1 MATSIS
7 SGANPQIKEIVKLQK
22 SARERRKRQLFVTEG
37 FKLTKEAAS
46 YGRLQKIYV
55 SESARDDMAA
65 KDWHKVLENHPY
77 EIVADSVFQQI
88 SETVTPQGILGLAE
102 MPVYGL
108 DDILMDQRRSIL
120 VLDGLRD
127 PGNLGTII
135 RTAEGA
141 DMSGVILS
149 RESVDLFNP
158 KTVRSTMGAIFR
170 VPFYYVEDL
179 VLAIEQIK
187 QRGIPVYGTM
197 MQGSMLYDEVDYRE
211 GAAVVIGNEA
221 NGISGQVSEVLSKKV
236 RIPMAGNLESLN
248 AAVSAVILM
257 YEVFRQRRKDGR

>member
-1 MATSIS
+1 
-7 SGANPQIKEIVKLQK
+7 
-22 SARERRKRQLFVTEG
+22 
-37 FKLTKEAAS
+37 
-46 YGRLQKIYV
+46 
-55 SESARDDMAA
+55 
-65 KDWHKVLENHPY
+65 
-77 EIVADSVFQQI
+77 
-88 SETVTPQGILGLAE
+88 
-102 MPVYGL
+102 
-108 DDILMDQRRSIL
+108 
-120 VLDGLRD
+120 
-127 PGNLGTII
+127 
-135 RTAEGA
+135 
-141 DMSGVILS
+141 MSGVILS

-221 NGISGQVSEVLSKKV
+221 NGISGQVSEVLSEKV

-248 AAVSAVILM
+248 AAVSAAILM